1 MIPIFIYLYHRSGYY
16 QNSDSGGVGMKPN
29 LPKIIP
35 HHLLSAAAKTD
46 MESMYNIDECI
57 VHMGLFRTSVGNH
70 YIDLGGYHRHC
81 YRHQRRWLVIK
92 QII

>member
-1 MIPIFIYLYHRSGYY
+1 MNPICVYLYHRRGYY
-16 QNSDSGGVGMKPN
+16 QNSGVGMTPN

-46 MESMYNIDECI
+46 MENMHNIDECT

-70 YIDLGGYHRHC
+70 YIDLGGYHCHC
-81 YRHQRRWLVIK
+81 YRHQLVIK
-92 QII
+92 QNIELQRA